1 MADDLR
7 SIPIQGA
14 RAARGSGPLRLEWS
28 DVIAMGQAGLF
39 GDSDRPELVAGEIVI
54 VPFEGPLH
62 RMAVQVLQRWLL
74 AVLVGDLELSVRAPL
89 QVLGTTTYFIPD
101 LVILNSGFV
110 DADCTVEKAALIIE
124 VSDTTLAFDLGKKRQ
139 AYAQA
144 GAKEYWVVDTKAQ
157 SILVHRAPDGDSFA
171 SVETFV
177 AGQLVAPMCLDT
189 ARFDPAT
196 LPSPADFD

>member
-7 SIPIQGA
+7 SIPIQGV

-28 DVIAMGQAGLF
+28 DVIKMCEAGLF
-39 GDSDRPELVAGEIVI
+39 GETDRPELVDGEIVI
-54 VPFEGPLH
+54 MPFEGPLH

-74 AVLVGDLELSVRAPL
+74 AALVGELELSVRASL

-110 DADCTVEKAALIIE
+110 DADCTVQKAALIIE

-144 GAKEYWVVDTKAQ
+144 GAKEYWVVDTQAQ
-157 SILVHRAPDGDSFA
+157 SIIAHRAPIGDSFA
-171 SVETFV
+171 WIETFA
-177 AGQLVAPMCLDT
+177 AGQLVAPACLE
-189 ARFDPAT
+189 AAEFDPVT
-196 LPSPADFD
+196 LPSPADFN